1 MGGKVQKGPTR
12 TAHLKDHSGLLQQVG
27 PHVGPND
34 VVPLIKANLNILSKS
49 AAVVIA
55 SSFGIS
61 DGLHRTHKRYAKP
74 GKFLEF

>member
-1 MGGKVQKGPTR
+1 MGEKVPKGPTR

-34 VVPLIKANLNILSKS
+34 VVPLIKANLNVLSES

-55 SSFGIS
+55 SGFGIS
-61 DGLHRTHKRYAKP
+61 DGLHGTHKRYAKP
-74 GKFLEF
+74 GRLP